1 MERLN
6 FAAASPGAYKAMGG
20 LEQYVNDCSIEPG
33 LLKLVKLRSS
43 QINGCAFCVDM
54 HAMAAGKSGETE
66 RRLYALPVW
75 RESPLF
81 TPRERAA
88 LAWTELLTN
97 LPSGTVGEQDYAA
110 LQLHFDERG
119 MVDLTV
125 AINAINGWNR
135 LAVAFAKQIPA

>member
-6 FAAASPGAYKAMGG
+6 FAVASPGAYKAMAV

-33 LLKLVKLRSS
+33 LLKLIKLRSS

-54 HAMAAGKSGETE
+54 HATAARQGGETE

-75 RESPLF
+75 RESPFF

-97 LPSGTVGEQDYAA
+97 LPSAAVGEQEYAA
-110 LQLHFDERG
+110 LQSHFDERG

-135 LAVAFAKQIPA
+135 LAVGFAKQIPA